1 MAGNR
6 ALKQLARVMKDKSRA
21 TDISARYGGDEFA
34 LLLIDADFPRSE
46 QVAGRIR
53 DSLRAQPGTLP
64 LTVSIGAAV
73 YPQDGRTAREPRK
86 LPTAACTPT
95 KNPPLNATRRPPN
108 SRRLPC
114 PNFLQDRVWL
124 GQRVAFCYVCSVGR
138 FASARSNLCSVS
150 RPSPRHNYW
159 NIFLFAGLATFGI
172 AAIRRGNGGRM
183 LVWLGIWCAMYGTRP
198 LADSLAT
205 LRMVPDWFRLALPY
219 LDTAISYLI
228 LVFGTLTFLQLVRGK
243 LRVVLRAVILAGLAI
258 AIVGMGYFLFTGS
271 QDKLILYNQLL
282 ATLLL
287 LVLLTVLSVPTLS
300 KQFLTISDR
309 SVLAAGTFV
318 FTIEAL
324 FVNVARPF
332 GYQVPSIFDALG
344 FAALLLSLGYVA
356 VRVISANERRL
367 LSIESELTVAREIQ
381 NSILPGSFPEFKDL
395 RITTAYRPMTAVAGD
410 FYDFISID
418 QNRIGLMVADVSGHG
433 VPAALI
439 AAMIKVAMQMVVACA
454 SNPGS
459 VLREL
464 NRILSK
470 QLHDQ
475 FVTAAYL
482 LIDMKDAH
490 GALFSRGTPA
500 ASTMAS
506 W

>member
-1 MAGNR
+1 MRSVMFAVLGGS
-6 ALKQLARVMKDKSRA
+6 QL
-21 TDISARYGGDEFA
+21 
-34 LLLIDADFPRSE
+34 PE
-46 QVAGRIR
+46 QTLGVFR
-53 DSLRAQPGTLP
+53 DQVPGVIIG
-64 LTVSIGAAV
+64 TV
-73 YPQDGRTAREPRK
+73 
-86 LPTAACTPT
+86 
-95 KNPPLNATRRPPN
+95 
-108 SRRLPC
+108 
-114 PNFLQDRVWL
+114 
-124 GQRVAFCYVCSVGR
+124 
-138 FASARSNLCSVS
+138 
-150 RPSPRHNYW
+150 
-159 NIFLFAGLATFGI
+159 FLFAGLATCGI
-172 AAIRRGNGGRM
+172 AAIRRGSGGRM

-205 LRMVPDWFRLALPY
+205 LRMVPDWFRVALPY

-258 AIVGMGYFLFTGS
+258 AIAGMAYFLFTGS

-287 LVLLTVLSVPTLS
+287 LVLLTVLSVPKLS

-324 FVNVARPF
+324 YVNVARPF

-356 VRVISANERRL
+356 LRVISANERRL

-395 RITTAYRPMTAVAGD
+395 RITTAYRPMTAIAGD

-454 SNPGS
+454 NNPGA
-459 VLREL
+459 VLGEL
-464 NRILSK
+464 NHILSK

-482 LIDMKDAH
+482 LIDTKMRMALYSAAGHPPLLRWRAGKLERIESNGIVFGILPQPDYPVCVMLINPGDRFLLYTD
-490 GALFSRGTPA
+490 GAIEPENSNGESFGDCKLEQVFRNNQSRPASEFIDQLLFEIRQWQPA
-500 ASTMAS
+500 FLPQQDDITLIVIDVI
-506 W
+506 